1 MKIRSVGADLIHADG
16 QTDRQTDMTKLMV
29 AFRNYA
35 RSPKN
40 SVFNFSR
47 TLCYPIRLVNL

>member
-47 TLCYPIRLVNL
+47 TLCYPIRL